1 MARYTASG
9 RIDTSFGSNG
19 SVTLETTHGIPI
31 DVLVSPDHA
40 LLVVVSYGVWRLSP
54 SGSIDR
60 NFGDDGFA
68 HPPSVYC
75 MDLQSGVMFENGG
88 IVVAGDTDCDAQDGN
103 VYVVRFRSRGQL
115 DRSFGSGGVASFS
128 PGSTPSKI
136 SVEVE
141 SSSKVVVAA
150 YDSVARFTVDGSL
163 DRSFGD
169 NAIASGRFLNP
180 QAVVIQNDDKV
191 LLLGSEHG
199 RSRAFAVSRL
209 TREGRRDTTFSGD
222 GTVVTA
228 FPGRLAFSSAGAL
241 DARGRIVV
249 VGYSS
254 YRRGDFALA
263 RYER

>member
-31 DVLVSPDHA
+31 DVLVFPDHA

-54 SGSIDR
+54 SGS
-60 NFGDDGFA
+60 
-68 HPPSVYC
+68 
-75 MDLQSGVMFENGG
+75 MDQNSETMGLRIHRASAWSCSSGVMFENGG

-150 YDSVARFTVDGSL
+150 YDSVARFTVDGSRH
-163 DRSFGD
+163 RSSATMRSRPVG
-169 NAIASGRFLNP
+169 SSNP

-199 RSRAFAVSRL
+199 RSRA
-209 TREGRRDTTFSGD
+209 
-222 GTVVTA
+222 
-228 FPGRLAFSSAGAL
+228 
-241 DARGRIVV
+241 
-249 VGYSS
+249 
-254 YRRGDFALA
+254 
-263 RYER
+263 